1 MNVRLG
7 QSYEKKVKILAE
19 ERKLSQTE
27 LVKGFIDANYYMS
40 RPEIVKNSVNLME
53 AIEAVREQ
61 CDSESWNNLKKA
73 GTELCQSLLTK

>member
-7 QSYEKKVKILAE
+7 QSYEKEVKILAE

-27 LVKGFIDANYYMS
+27 LVKGFIDAN
-40 RPEIVKNSVNLME
+40 LMD

-73 GTELCQSLLTK
+73 GLELCQSFLTK

>member
-7 QSYEKKVKILAE
+7 QSYEKEVKILVE

-27 LVKGFIDANYYMS
+27 LVKGFIDANYYLS
-40 RPEIVKNSVNLME
+40 RPEIVKNSVNLMD

-61 CDSESWNNLKKA
+61 CDSESWNNLNYA
-73 GTELCQSLLTK
+73 SHS